1 MKPCE
6 ALPAET
12 PASDLLPLPGVP
24 VSPDE
29 AARIWRELAT
39 GRWRVLAA
47 TDRGGAR
54 HVAIALAAAATTA
67 DWSCLC
73 PREQRVVGLASR
85 GVSQKV
91 IGLELRLSPST
102 VSQVLRGARER
113 LGFAS
118 FAQLARA
125 YRANTGAIERPPPA
139 MVRPDDVPC
148 VNQR

>member
-1 MKPCE
+1 M
-6 ALPAET
+6 
-12 PASDLLPLPGVP
+12 P
-24 VSPDE
+24 VSPEE

-39 GRWRVLAA
+39 GRWRVLGA

-73 PREQRVVGLASR
+73 PREQRVIALASR

-102 VSQVLRGARER
+102 VSQVLRGVRDR

-125 YRANTGAIERPPPA
+125 YRANAGAIDPPPQGTG
-139 MVRPDDVPC
+139 RPEDAPC